1 MLSDN
6 IDCLNQQDTPTL
18 TTVYL
23 YCYCKINGFNS
34 LTLEH
39 VFRVTLDVLH
49 KLTGRAK
56 YQKCQIFN

>member
-1 MLSDN
+1 MKLSDQPIEDFEPAGCN
-6 IDCLNQQDTPTL
+6 I
-18 TTVYL
+18 
-23 YCYCKINGFNS
+23 INS

-56 YQKCQIFN
+56 YLKCQIFN